1 MALSRKSQLHAIK
14 GILDRVIGRF
24 GPNGFRVIKAGLEQ
38 YKKSRHSL
46 LNDSLSTFVK
56 DLTHLKPIIK
66 SELDQEVILQL
77 GRFLDESDQERFE

>member
-1 MALSRKSQLHAIK
+1 MLS
-14 GILDRVIGRF
+14 
-24 GPNGFRVIKAGLEQ
+24 
-38 YKKSRHSL
+38 
-46 LNDSLSTFVK
+46 DSLGTFVQ